1 VFTGHE
7 NTLAATL
14 SGSVQRDIYYA
25 KARGYNSALEAA
37 LFSDD
42 VPPAVYDNLIIGL
55 TAHARREIKEECLAS
70 GMDRVLVKPVQMND
84 LLTVLED
91 CFSG

>member
-1 VFTGHE
+1 MPEMNGME
-7 NTLAATL
+7 ATR
-14 SGSVQRDIYYA
+14 SIRE
-25 KARGYNSALEAA
+25 KEKEEEKRTC
-37 LFSDD
+37 
-42 VPPAVYDNLIIGL
+42 IIGL